1 MFYSWDDTQNGIY
14 NFEDT
19 NTLQTNVPLRNTY
32 TKEEQARIIKNV
44 KSKIKRLKKQQRD
57 MDNLKRGENVDE
69 TKKKQLT
76 NSQQENSMT
85 QRELQKFLKKIS
97 K

>member
-32 TKEEQARIIKNV
+32 TKDEQARIIKNV
-44 KSKIKRLKKQQRD
+44 KSKIKRLKK
-57 MDNLKRGENVDE
+57 
-69 TKKKQLT
+69 TT
-76 NSQQENSMT
+76 A
-85 QRELQKFLKKIS
+85 
-97 K
+97 